1 MCDGEI
7 ELSDRAKS
15 LWGKTNR
22 VDDTE
27 WLPLYVHMADS
38 AAMAA
43 RIWDTW
49 VPYGT
54 KSIISRD
61 LGNDDDL
68 ARKLMI
74 FLAGVHDIGKAT
86 PVFQAKPISFGPD
99 AESLVWKPEQA
110 GLPMIAG
117 LRDTSHP
124 THPIAGQVILERY
137 FSLVHKWGGRE
148 SRQYACVVGGHHGTP
163 PDKSKLESARLGKTE
178 SGLDSEVWKTTQ
190 NELIEFIAGTVGMG
204 DEEWELLSK
213 KRFSAQSAVL
223 ATGLV
228 IMADWIASDSDA
240 DMFPLVR
247 VHPLWEDEE
256 SFGMTEREYDDIQ
269 SWSGLK
275 RRAERAWACVQLP
288 HAWEPADIPSSCQD
302 LFSTR
307 FRLPEGAHP
316 RPVQE
321 QAVRVARNTDTPGLL
336 IIEAPM
342 GEGKTEAAL
351 AAAEILAQRTG
362 RGGICVAL
370 PTMATTDAM
379 FSRVHRWLD
388 ALPSRDS
395 TDEKTVWLAHGKAKL
410 NDDFQGIIAASRR
423 HFSSLSQDDTDEP
436 YSRKHGEIPPE
447 TVISDWLWG
456 RKKGALAN
464 FLVCTVDQ
472 VLMGALQMKHV
483 VLRQLAMANKVVIVD
498 ECHAYDAYMREY
510 LKMALEWLGSTRTP
524 VILLSATLPESQREE
539 MAEAYLKGWKNS
551 KLELPSEAKHGGIR
565 ELKRR
570 QLAAKTEKVCVN
582 APKLV
587 QEKENSSARN
597 VSSAYPVLTYTS
609 DTEIKHMDV
618 KPSGRSMNVRCQIV
632 DDSDEALISLLDRLL
647 ENGGCVGV
655 ICDTVGRAQHAAK
668 LLGDYFGSEYVKLTH
683 SRFMD
688 IDRMSN
694 EAELRQLLGPD
705 STVGNGGRPQRM
717 IVVGTQVLEQSLD
730 IDFDALV
737 TDIAPVDLIMQRLGR
752 VHRHRRGDNEFDR
765 PSLLRG
771 AACYIR
777 GIAFWNDNGPEFAK
791 GVDAVYDVA
800 SLMESLAVLELTGS
814 SAFCTQCLPKDIA
827 RTVRNAYGDDA
838 RSLVP
843 TAWNMQYDK
852 GCEERVNKQE
862 KKRADAHSYLIQSV
876 AVMNRKRSLVDW
888 FSPQIDEADDD
899 KGQRAVRDTQD
910 TVEVILLCKR
920 DGEACLLP
928 WIGDKRNGIERGAV
942 IPVDTVPCDDV
953 AKVAAQCSVRLP
965 VALCAHGRIDTLIA
979 ALEKGCETEAV
990 YWQESPWLAGKLA
1003 LFLHEDV
1010 EKHLSS
1016 DELCGYTIS
1025 YSRGG
1030 GLTYAKND
1038 TAGIKTPV
1046 KGNTHINKGK
1056 IYPLKGFLGTGW
1068 LGGIGGVYAEGANL
1082 FETLMLNWVLYD
1094 DRYDLEYYRLFGNV
1108 NDIPVW
1114 EKDEVPSA
1122 DMDDQSSFAGPVQA
1136 MTWQSRRIRL
1146 VPNEERTRVIGVV
1159 NCYGDAVTLYNTDGF
1174 EKMTA
1179 WRRSIPQQKKLGLPT
1194 PPHMPVTHDAS
1205 KALWRGLEPILCVG
1219 DDGDFRPGIIR
1230 WLEEIRTE
1238 VLGSEEHVLNMVT
1251 IHAQGMTYG
1260 TQSSFFETGIDDNL
1274 SLSMMMFR
1282 HDYAGIAAV
1291 VDVVK
1296 RTDKAVTVL
1305 TTFVRNLR
1313 SAAGE
1318 HSGKTQ
1324 EIADQIRESAYA
1336 DLDMLFRD
1344 RLANFDESQN
1354 PVAYSNAWL
1363 DEVHRMLLMMGR
1375 DYLSQSPVPVFEE
1388 HESGRFGVMS
1398 APLAQLLFRG
1408 SLNKELGRISD

>member
-570 QLAAKTEKVCVN
+570 QLAAKTEKICVN

-647 ENGGCVGV
+647 
-655 ICDTVGRAQHAAK
+655 
-668 LLGDYFGSEYVKLTH
+668 
-683 SRFMD
+683 
-688 IDRMSN
+688 
-694 EAELRQLLGPD
+694 
-705 STVGNGGRPQRM
+705 
-717 IVVGTQVLEQSLD
+717 
-730 IDFDALV
+730 
-737 TDIAPVDLIMQRLGR
+737 
-752 VHRHRRGDNEFDR
+752 
-765 PSLLRG
+765 
-771 AACYIR
+771 
-777 GIAFWNDNGPEFAK
+777 
-791 GVDAVYDVA
+791 
-800 SLMESLAVLELTGS
+800 
-814 SAFCTQCLPKDIA
+814 
-827 RTVRNAYGDDA
+827 
-838 RSLVP
+838 
-843 TAWNMQYDK
+843 
-852 GCEERVNKQE
+852 
-862 KKRADAHSYLIQSV
+862 
-876 AVMNRKRSLVDW
+876 
-888 FSPQIDEADDD
+888 
-899 KGQRAVRDTQD
+899 
-910 TVEVILLCKR
+910 
-920 DGEACLLP
+920 
-928 WIGDKRNGIERGAV
+928 
-942 IPVDTVPCDDV
+942 
-953 AKVAAQCSVRLP
+953 
-965 VALCAHGRIDTLIA
+965 
-979 ALEKGCETEAV
+979 
-990 YWQESPWLAGKLA
+990 
-1003 LFLHEDV
+1003 
-1010 EKHLSS
+1010 
-1016 DELCGYTIS
+1016 
-1025 YSRGG
+1025 
-1030 GLTYAKND
+1030 
-1038 TAGIKTPV
+1038 
-1046 KGNTHINKGK
+1046 
-1056 IYPLKGFLGTGW
+1056 
-1068 LGGIGGVYAEGANL
+1068 
-1082 FETLMLNWVLYD
+1082 
-1094 DRYDLEYYRLFGNV
+1094 GNV

>member
-410 NDDFQGIIAASRR
+410 NDDFQGIIAASCR

-683 SRFMD
+683 SRFIRLIMVPWLAICICFANREVEQLAD
-688 IDRMSN
+688 IAIAAFDEGKDPSKLKKEVAAVFHGKQAIDIACFGRML
-694 EAELRQLLGPD
+694 ADAPD
-705 STVGNGGRPQRM
+705 LNTDASAQVAHAFSIDQITPEYDYFTAVDDCASDDNAGAAMIDTVGFNSSTLYRYATLNVDALRDQLQDADAMVEGVSAFVEAFVKSMPSGKQNTFANHTLPEDIVIVLRDSQPISAADAFENPIKRKDGISVSRQGIERLGDRLNEIRINYGEEPVKAWHVVSGGSVPSLDEWSE
-717 IVVGTQVLEQSLD
+717 QVTLPELEQSL
-730 IDFDALV
+730 
-737 TDIAPVDLIMQRLGR
+737 R
-752 VHRHRRGDNEFDR
+752 
-765 PSLLRG
+765 
-771 AACYIR
+771 
-777 GIAFWNDNGPEFAK
+777 
-791 GVDAVYDVA
+791 
-800 SLMESLAVLELTGS
+800 
-814 SAFCTQCLPKDIA
+814 
-827 RTVRNAYGDDA
+827 
-838 RSLVP
+838 
-843 TAWNMQYDK
+843 
-852 GCEERVNKQE
+852 
-862 KKRADAHSYLIQSV
+862 
-876 AVMNRKRSLVDW
+876 
-888 FSPQIDEADDD
+888 
-899 KGQRAVRDTQD
+899 
-910 TVEVILLCKR
+910 
-920 DGEACLLP
+920 
-928 WIGDKRNGIERGAV
+928 
-942 IPVDTVPCDDV
+942 
-953 AKVAAQCSVRLP
+953 
-965 VALCAHGRIDTLIA
+965 
-979 ALEKGCETEAV
+979 
-990 YWQESPWLAGKLA
+990 
-1003 LFLHEDV
+1003 
-1010 EKHLSS
+1010 
-1016 DELCGYTIS
+1016 
-1025 YSRGG
+1025 
-1030 GLTYAKND
+1030 
-1038 TAGIKTPV
+1038 
-1046 KGNTHINKGK
+1046 
-1056 IYPLKGFLGTGW
+1056 
-1068 LGGIGGVYAEGANL
+1068 
-1082 FETLMLNWVLYD
+1082 ETL
-1094 DRYDLEYYRLFGNV
+1094 
-1108 NDIPVW
+1108 
-1114 EKDEVPSA
+1114 
-1122 DMDDQSSFAGPVQA
+1122 
-1136 MTWQSRRIRL
+1136 
-1146 VPNEERTRVIGVV
+1146 
-1159 NCYGDAVTLYNTDGF
+1159 
-1174 EKMTA
+1174 
-1179 WRRSIPQQKKLGLPT
+1179 
-1194 PPHMPVTHDAS
+1194 
-1205 KALWRGLEPILCVG
+1205 
-1219 DDGDFRPGIIR
+1219 
-1230 WLEEIRTE
+1230 
-1238 VLGSEEHVLNMVT
+1238 
-1251 IHAQGMTYG
+1251 
-1260 TQSSFFETGIDDNL
+1260 
-1274 SLSMMMFR
+1274 
-1282 HDYAGIAAV
+1282 
-1291 VDVVK
+1291 
-1296 RTDKAVTVL
+1296 
-1305 TTFVRNLR
+1305 
-1313 SAAGE
+1313 SAAY
-1318 HSGKTQ
+1318 
-1324 EIADQIRESAYA
+1324 SA
-1336 DLDMLFRD
+1336 
-1344 RLANFDESQN
+1344 
-1354 PVAYSNAWL
+1354 
-1363 DEVHRMLLMMGR
+1363 
-1375 DYLSQSPVPVFEE
+1375 
-1388 HESGRFGVMS
+1388 
-1398 APLAQLLFRG
+1398 
-1408 SLNKELGRISD
+1408 

>member
-190 NELIEFIAGTVGMG
+190 NELIEFIAGTVGVG

-247 VHPLWEDEE
+247 VHPLREDEE

-814 SAFCTQCLPKDIA
+814 SAFCAQCLPKDIA
-827 RTVRNAYGDDA
+827 RTVRNAYGDDV

-1016 DELCGYTIS
+1016 DELCGY
-1025 YSRGG
+1025 
-1030 GLTYAKND
+1030 
-1038 TAGIKTPV
+1038 
-1046 KGNTHINKGK
+1046 
-1056 IYPLKGFLGTGW
+1056 
-1068 LGGIGGVYAEGANL
+1068 
-1082 FETLMLNWVLYD
+1082 
-1094 DRYDLEYYRLFGNV
+1094 GNV

-1194 PPHMPVTHDAS
+1194 PPHMPVTHAAS

-1274 SLSMMMFR
+1274 SLSMVMFR